1 MGSALPVDWCAAEV
15 QLLLLPEGADVS
27 DMTEDT
33 HTHNGARDID
43 RPLGPTEN
51 IYFLLDKLY
60 RLNFVVF
67 AEIYGAFDEARLGDA
82 LRIVQSQHPLLRARV
97 ALVGGR
103 NWFKPIA
110 AAAHPIPIERGV
122 LRNWRGQ
129 LSAQLDEPFANGGP
143 LARFVWFG
151 GQRRKS
157 VAAMVFH
164 HVIGDGRSGA
174 DVFIEVLRRAAPEEL
189 PLCYRPARASA
200 QDLDLIKERGPIG
213 ASIKTIAYW
222 LNQGRSA
229 LKFAQQL
236 PGFHSDT
243 QEQRRIAV
251 IPFALSKAVTAAL
264 REASRAHGG
273 TVQGALG
280 AAQLLAINSEFSTA
294 QARHLALTSL
304 ADLRGVLRGGLTS
317 QDLGLYIAT
326 ICTVHA
332 VAAKPDFWALV
343 ADVTHQLRSVL
354 GSGDANLVH
363 SIYREGIVYPPN
375 TVGARMVQSLVAMA
389 PPSSMLTN
397 VGSYDAVAL
406 ANGARLRSLEFLV
419 SPPAQHPICVTAA
432 SFDGAMRFNLL
443 FDECKVDHAQA
454 LRIAEAMVTAIE
466 AAAAA

>member
-1 MGSALPVDWCAAEV
+1 MNQGTHPSGTAA
-15 QLLLLPEGADVS
+15 
-27 DMTEDT
+27 
-33 HTHNGARDID
+33 HID
-43 RPLGPTEN
+43 RPLGSTEN

-67 AEIYGAFDEARLGDA
+67 AEIDGTFDAARFGDA

-97 ALVGGR
+97 APAGGS
-103 NWFKPIA
+103 NWFKPIDA
-110 AAAHPIPIERGV
+110 DAHPIPVETGA

-151 GQRRKS
+151 GRGRKS

-174 DVFIEVLRRAAPEEL
+174 DVFIEVMRRAAREDL
-189 PLCYRPARASA
+189 PLRHRPARASA
-200 QDLDLIKERGPIG
+200 QDLDLIKEQGPIG
-213 ASIKTIAYW
+213 ASIKTLAYW

-236 PGFHSDT
+236 PGFDSGA
-243 QEQRRIAV
+243 QAQRRIAV
-251 IPFALSKAVTAAL
+251 IPFGLSKAVMAAL

-280 AAQLLAINSEFSTA
+280 AAQLLAIHSEFRTA

-317 QDLGLYIAT
+317 MDLGLYIAT
-326 ICTVHA
+326 VCTVHA
-332 VAAKPDFWALV
+332 VAAEPDFWALA

-363 SIYREGIVYPPN
+363 SIYREGVAYPPN
-375 TVGARMVQSLVAMA
+375 EVGARMVQSLVAMA

-397 VGSYDAVAL
+397 VGSFNAVAL
-406 ANGARLRSLEFLV
+406 TNGAKLRSLEFLV

-443 FDECKVDHAQA
+443 FDECKVERAQA
-454 LRIAEAMVTAIE
+454 LRIAQAMVTAIE

>member
-1 MGSALPVDWCAAEV
+1 MA
-15 QLLLLPEGADVS
+15 EGA
-27 DMTEDT
+27 
-33 HTHNGARDID
+33 HTLDRASDID

-67 AEIYGAFDEARLGDA
+67 AEIDGAFDAARLGNA

-97 ALVGGR
+97 ALAGGR
-103 NWFKPIA
+103 NWFKPIEA
-110 AAAHPIPIERGV
+110 DAHPIPVETGA

-129 LSAQLDEPFANGGP
+129 LSAQLDEPFPNDGP
-143 LARFVWFG
+143 LARFLWLG
-151 GQRRKS
+151 GRGRKS

-174 DVFIEVLRRAAPEEL
+174 DVFIEVLRRAASEEL
-189 PLCYRPARASA
+189 PLRHRPARASA
-200 QDLDLIKERGPIG
+200 QDLDLIKEQGPIG
-213 ASIKTIAYW
+213 ASIKTLAYW
-222 LNQGRSA
+222 LNQGRSV

-236 PGFHSDT
+236 PGFDSGA
-243 QEQRRIAV
+243 QAQRRIAV
-251 IPFALSKAVTAAL
+251 IPFALSRAVTAAL

-280 AAQLLAINSEFSTA
+280 AAQLLAINSEFPTA
-294 QARHLALTSL
+294 QARHLALNSL
-304 ADLRGVLRGGLTS
+304 ADLRGMLRGGLTS

-326 ICTVHA
+326 VCTVHA
-332 VAAKPDFWALV
+332 VAAEPDFWALA

-363 SIYREGIVYPPN
+363 SIYREEVVYPPN
-375 TVGARMVQSLVAMA
+375 AVGARRVQSLVAMA

-397 VGSYDAVAL
+397 VGSFDAVVL
-406 ANGARLRSLEFLV
+406 ANGAKLRSLEFLV
-419 SPPAQHPICVTAA
+419 SPPAQHPICVTVA
-432 SFDGAMRFNLL
+432 SFDGAMRLNLL
-443 FDECKVDHAQA
+443 FDECKVERAQA